1 MPKALQSCFVSELKH
16 VETIKNSWYV
26 WVLLALSAHP
36 YGNPRSKIPCMLG
49 DPHKIWALNHK
60 PDECVKYEVEKT
72 PCISIDIHVSYLL
85 MNLSF
90 IQSLMFSITDWD
102 TRNIQFRW
110 GCRRPSKSSRP
121 SSARKHGNHC
131 GSRDNFHHNSRSK
144 KKWPM
149 GGIYLPGKKLRKS
162 DSIISNLSNHDTWWL
177 IPLSKWVVTPVING
191 ISRVNPLITGVITH
205 LLSGM
210 SHQVYIHI
218 YSQLIPSH
226 RWYTMLESAGWDFQ
240 KGFRRHGFCVL
251 SFKWSSQNTA
261 TKHPTKQHVL
271 DEIQ

>member
-1 MPKALQSCFVSELKH
+1 MGHHLVTKQKKFGL
-16 VETIKNSWYV
+16 
-26 WVLLALSAHP
+26 WVGFISQ
-36 YGNPRSKIPCMLG
+36 
-49 DPHKIWALNHK
+49 
-60 PDECVKYEVEKT
+60 EKRCENQT
-72 PCISIDIHVSYLL
+72 QY
-85 MNLSF
+85 
-90 IQSLMFSITDWD
+90 
-102 TRNIQFRW
+102 
-110 GCRRPSKSSRP
+110 
-121 SSARKHGNHC
+121 
-131 GSRDNFHHNSRSK
+131 
-144 KKWPM
+144 
-149 GGIYLPGKKLRKS
+149 

-177 IPLSKWVVTPVING
+177 IPHSKWIITPVING

-261 TKHPTKQHVL
+261 TKHPTKQPCPWWNPVKPWFCWLHPYSVL
-271 DEIQ
+271 AKSFLLLVISLFFCLNPFFLG